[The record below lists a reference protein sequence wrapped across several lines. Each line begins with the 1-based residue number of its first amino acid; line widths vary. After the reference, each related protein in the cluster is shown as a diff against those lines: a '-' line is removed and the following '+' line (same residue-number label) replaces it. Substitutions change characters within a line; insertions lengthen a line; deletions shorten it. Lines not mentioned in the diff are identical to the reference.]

1 MDDNDR
7 RCVAIS
13 LERPYIW
20 GILGWKRMKKCTFY
34 LHIYENNCEKKFL
47 PGATVVKSII

>member
-20 GILGWKRMKKCTFY
+20 GILGWKRMKTVHF
-34 LHIYENNCEKKFL
+34 IYIYMKTIVKKSSSL
-47 PGATVVKSII
+47 VQLL

>member
-20 GILGWKRMKKCTFY
+20 GILGWKRIKTVHFIY
-34 LHIYENNCEKKFL
+34 IYENNCEKKFL